1 MRTLNAAPP
10 IRLDARRPNVLRPPR
25 PRGLNAPLDRRL
37 ASPRPRRLP
46 RAAGTFLPGFAG
58 LAEEL
63 DETEVQ
69 VGYMDPGAESM
80 YHGGVGPVGAFD
92 LQSLLTPRNLLIAG
106 AVAVGASMFLFKR
119 SRRA

>member
-10 IRLDARRPNVLRPPR
+10 RRLDAHGAKTLRSPR
-25 PRGLNAPLDRRL
+25 PRSLNAPLDRRL

-46 RAAGTFLPGFAG
+46 RAAGSFLPGFAG

-63 DETEVQ
+63 NETEVQ
-69 VGYMDPGAESM
+69 VGYMDPSVSSM
-80 YHGGVGPVGAFD
+80 YRGGVGAFD
-92 LQSLLTPRNLLIAG
+92 VKSLLTPRNIIIAG

-119 SRRA
+119 RRK